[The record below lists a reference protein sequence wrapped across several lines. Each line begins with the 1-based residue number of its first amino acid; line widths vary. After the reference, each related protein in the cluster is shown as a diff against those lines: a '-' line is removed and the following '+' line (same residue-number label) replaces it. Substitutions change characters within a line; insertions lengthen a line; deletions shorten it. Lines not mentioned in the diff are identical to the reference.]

1 MLDRETLVARN
12 QRMTKAISRPALK
25 HRLRDRI
32 LTAISRIPII
42 PSQSESQRLLIIRPD
57 HLGDVLLSTP
67 AIQAIKRSHPD
78 MIIHVLCGEWSADLL
93 ANYRDID
100 RILTLPF
107 PGFRRGNDAAT
118 DPWRLAIQSAR
129 MLRKIGYSSA
139 VIMRPDHWWG
149 ALLAYF
155 AGIPQRIGYD
165 KGNVAPFLTESY
177 KFEYRH
183 AVEQNMRLAEA
194 WTGEVSRAEIRLEYP
209 VQAADREYIVKY
221 LGNRNILADRA
232 LVCIHPGSGAASK
245 SWRAEKWAQVAEMVA
260 DKYEATIVFTGTAS
274 ESALISEIA
283 ARMRHDAHII
293 AGATSVGQ
301 LAALYMRSL
310 AVLGPDSGAMHLAA
324 AVGTPTVALF
334 GPADP
339 NEFAP
344 WGDLRRHA
352 IVTSDIGCRPCRI
365 LDWRND
371 NAEYHPCVREITVGQ
386 VMEATRRVLGPDS
399 SAN

>member
-25 HRLRDRI
+25 HRRDRI

-155 AGIPQRIGYD
+155 RRNSSTD
-165 KGNVAPFLTESY
+165 
-177 KFEYRH
+177 
-183 AVEQNMRLAEA
+183 RL
-194 WTGEVSRAEIRLEYP
+194 R
-209 VQAADREYIVKY
+209 Q
-221 LGNRNILADRA
+221 
-232 LVCIHPGSGAASK
+232 
-245 SWRAEKWAQVAEMVA
+245 
-260 DKYEATIVFTGTAS
+260 
-274 ESALISEIA
+274 
-283 ARMRHDAHII
+283 
-293 AGATSVGQ
+293 GQ
-301 LAALYMRSL
+301 CR
-310 AVLGPDSGAMHLAA
+310 AVLD
-324 AVGTPTVALF
+324 
-334 GPADP
+334 
-339 NEFAP
+339 
-344 WGDLRRHA
+344 
-352 IVTSDIGCRPCRI
+352 RI
-365 LDWRND
+365 LQIRIPPRCRT
-371 NAEYHPCVREITVGQ
+371 EYAAGGSLDR
-386 VMEATRRVLGPDS
+386 
-399 SAN
+399 